1 MATTANRL
9 YPYPLSSASVFPHT
23 DIQALATALD
33 TDVQALYFPSWVTYG
48 SAQGLTWTG
57 SIANPTLGNGTLEGR
72 YQLQGTK
79 RIRFQ
84 ILLTYGSTSTAGNG
98 FWIFS
103 LPFAA
108 DTDSTKFALGVS
120 HMDDISA
127 QGRPGGTRFNS
138 STQLIMDNS
147 GGAVSGGT
155 PAAPASGDKYRLDIT
170 YDRV

>member
-1 MATTANRL
+1 MPTTSNRAYR
-9 YPYPLSSASVFPHT
+9 YPSSASTVQVHT
-23 DIQALATALD
+23 DFQSLASDVD
-33 TDVQALYFPSWVTYG
+33 TDVQALYAPAWVAYNSPSLVWTASVT
-48 SAQGLTWTG
+48 
-57 SIANPTLGNGTLEGR
+57 NPTLGNGTLEGR
-72 YQLQGTK
+72 YVLLGTK

-84 ILLTYGSTSTAGNG
+84 LLLTYGSTTTGGNG

-108 DTDSTKFALGVS
+108 DTDSTKYALGVS

-138 STQLIMDNS
+138 ATQIIMDNS
-147 GGAVSGGT
+147 TGVVSASSPVA
-155 PAAPASGDKYRLDIT
+155 PAAGDKYRLDIT